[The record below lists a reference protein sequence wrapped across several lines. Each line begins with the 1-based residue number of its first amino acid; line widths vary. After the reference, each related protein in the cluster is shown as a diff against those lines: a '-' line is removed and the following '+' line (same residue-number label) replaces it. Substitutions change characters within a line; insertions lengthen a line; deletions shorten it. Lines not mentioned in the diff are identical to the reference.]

1 MLISGLETSNVEAG
15 ELENIKSQR
24 LARAGRLFRYSQQIS
39 EMGGLTALQTHK
51 LVALAHRSTSRQLT
65 QQFKEIGTSHDNGPN
80 VLFPRLGEGSASY
93 SFFSSPFLIT
103 AY

>member
-39 EMGGLTALQTHK
+39 EMGGPHCPPN
-51 LVALAHRSTSRQLT
+51 T
-65 QQFKEIGTSHDNGPN
+65 QISCPGTPQHVQAIDTT
-80 VLFPRLGEGSASY
+80 V
-93 SFFSSPFLIT
+93 
-103 AY
+103 